1 VIDTDVDLST
11 ANTLALPARAERL
24 ARPADVDELA
34 RVLTGR
40 GADPL
45 FVLGGGSNL
54 VLTGDLPGLTV
65 MPVFDEVSY
74 RQVDEGLAQV
84 RVGAGVV
91 WDRLVADTVAAGWQ
105 GLENLSLIPGNVGAA
120 PFQNIGAYGV
130 ELADVVS
137 TVEAV
142 SVDDGS
148 NISFDADQCEF
159 AYRDSLFK
167 SRCRGEFI
175 ITHLTLNLR
184 RGSDCRLDSFR
195 LGYGGLAE
203 RLEGGGPV
211 TPARVREAVI
221 ALRQSKLP
229 DPAKLPNAG
238 SFFKNPV
245 VSLTH
250 YQRLLERYPDL
261 VSFPVTGGRKLAAGW
276 LIERSGWKGRRLG
289 PVGMHD
295 QQALVLV
302 NHGGATAVDVLALA
316 TAVREDVRQC
326 FGVELEQEPVL
337 MPGAIGVP

>member
-1 VIDTDVDLST
+1 MIETDVDLST

-24 ARPADVDELA
+24 ACPSDVDELA

-40 GADPL
+40 GTDPL

-65 MPVFDEVSY
+65 MPAFDEVSY
-74 RQVDEGLAQV
+74 RQVDEGQARV

-105 GLENLSLIPGNVGAA
+105 GLENLSLIPGSVGAA

-142 SVDDGS
+142 SVEDGS
-148 NISFDADQCEF
+148 NIRFDADQCEF

-184 RGSDCRLDSFR
+184 RGSDCPSDSFR
-195 LGYGGLAE
+195 LDYGGLAE
-203 RLEGGGPV
+203 RLEGDGPV

-221 ALRQSKLP
+221 ALRRSKLP
-229 DPAKLPNAG
+229 DPADLPNAG

-245 VSLTH
+245 VSLAH
-250 YQRLLERYPDL
+250 YQRLLESYPEL
-261 VSFPVTGGRKLAAGW
+261 VSFPVPEGRKLAAGW

-302 NHGGATAVDVLALA
+302 NHGGATAVDVLTLA
-316 TAVREDVRQC
+316 AAVREDVRQR

-337 MPGAIGVP
+337 MPGALAI